1 MFKFNKSFPISLI
14 NKPVGVTTK
23 KNTKPITIGE
33 IKFPNSKPNL
43 NQSLFRG
50 LKILE
55 LINPSTKNIKDTSN
69 DQILMSLPFKRGNK
83 EIIKKNYKKNY
94 SKATIGSDFYF
105 IFVQVLN

>member
-1 MFKFNKSFPISLI
+1 MFKFNKSFPINLI

-33 IKFPNSKPNL
+33 IKFPNSIPNL

-69 DQILMSLPFKRGNK
+69 DQILISLPFKRGNK
-83 EIIKKNYKKNY
+83 EIIKKTIKK
-94 SKATIGSDFYF
+94 TIPKLRLDPIF
-105 IFVQVLN
+105 ILFSFKF